1 MIEELPGVHQQEHL
15 TSLVSA
21 LQWWAAQPPHTVAAS
36 PAHTL
41 VMVHVPT
48 AEVPILLHIG
58 TKQPRIAHYVQQYAE
73 QHTILVGT
81 IAYNSRQ
88 AEPAGSFFREL
99 NLADQLGLKHLPAP
113 TLRIKD
119 SNKPTINLSTH
130 QGMITRH
137 AADWDHPVELHAPT
151 SCICCHYKA
160 HLTNRTIRPNESH
173 CTGVFLQTLLAESLC
188 LTVSSATHGPSQ
200 PATATIQHA
209 KWINPE
215 LQRRPLHKHPADI
228 PYIILARKA
237 THQYTGPS
245 LHPALVSLIPL
256 VHTQPQD
263 GTPMLPATNANYRCG
278 TLTPAVLEDSDALL
292 LGKAPKALLG
302 DVLRHIAWAAHDEPM

>member
-1 MIEELPGVHQQEHL
+1 MRSCLES
-15 TSLVSA
+15 TSKNTSHPSSA
-21 LQWWAAQPPHTVAAS
+21 RYNGGRRNHRIPSRPQ
-36 PAHTL
+36 
-41 VMVHVPT
+41 
-48 AEVPILLHIG
+48 
-58 TKQPRIAHYVQQYAE
+58 QPRIAHYVQQYAE
-73 QHTILVGT
+73 QPTILVGT
-81 IAYNSRQ
+81 IAPR
-88 AEPAGSFFREL
+88 
-99 NLADQLGLKHLPAP
+99 LADQLGLRHLPAP

-119 SNKPTINLSTH
+119 SDKPTINLSTH
-130 QGMITRH
+130 QGTITRH
-137 AADWDHPVELHAPT
+137 AADWDHPVELRAPT

-188 LTVSSATHGPSQ
+188 LTVSYATHGPSQ